1 MLGRP
6 VGKYAYSR
14 PLDKI
19 CLVRMR
25 NIKYAWSRPVGKY
38 AYSRPVDKICLVRM

>member
-1 MLGRP
+1 MLGQNVKYKIGLVDLSENMLGRP

-19 CLVRMR
+19 CLVRM
-25 NIKYAWSRPVGKY
+25 
-38 AYSRPVDKICLVRM
+38 